1 MSKRIGILV
10 MVLGWTCGAT
20 LWAQGGVADERSATA
35 SAFDEPTAMNVAQKA
50 SLAFGSAERQLKQAS
65 KLDAKIEAESDQGK
79 RAKLEDKRAK
89 ALQSAVAGFR
99 EGLSYNVKAI
109 EGWAG
114 LGTAYRALG
123 QYQEALL
130 AHVEGMKL
138 DAEDQTNFVGW
149 TEAALDGLL
158 FGQVT
163 AAHGRFVTDN
173 PPFADLML
181 DIITRWTAKRRAEP
195 GDVKPADLDRLEA
208 WIAEQAS

>member
-1 MSKRIGILV
+1 MLKHVGSLV
-10 MVLGWTCGAT
+10 MVFGLTCAAT
-20 LWAQGGVADERSATA
+20 LWSQGGVATERSATD

-50 SLAFGSAERQLKQAS
+50 SLSFGSAKRQLNQAA
-65 KLDAKIEAESDQGK
+65 KFEAKIEAESNEGK
-79 RAKLEDKRAK
+79 RAKLETKRTK

-130 AHVEGMKL
+130 AHVEGMKV

-149 TEAALDGLL
+149 TQAAMDGLL

-163 AAHGRFVTDN
+163 AAHGRFATEN
-173 PPFADLML
+173 PPFATVML
-181 DIITRWTAKRRAEP
+181 DLIKQWVAERRTEP
-195 GDVKPADLDRLEA
+195 GNVNPADLDRLEA
-208 WIAEQAS
+208 WIAEQSS